1 MPCEYTIRGAGVAV
15 SEEVQD
21 PSRCGD
27 PSPYDAE
34 NDERQQDRTVG
45 KGVSNMLVK
54 LNWAVQK
61 NSNRIDSENGVCLL

>member
-34 NDERQQDRTVG
+34 NDMDNDGINELAVG
-45 KGVSNMLVK
+45 APSFEHSWTSVNYNM
-54 LNWAVQK
+54 NH
-61 NSNRIDSENGVCLL
+61 SRFEI